1 MSRLNRM
8 LEKISHLLG
17 RKPPERATCKQL
29 RKLLKRLKHRQRELE
44 KRCKYT
50 HDAHERKRLE
60 REIKVI
66 REQRRKGVHLYRE
79 LRK

>member
-1 MSRLNRM
+1 MSRLGRM
-8 LEKISHLLG
+8 LERISHLLG
-17 RKPPERATCKQL
+17 RKPPEHATCKQL
-29 RKLLKRLKHRQRELE
+29 RKLLKRLKQRQHELE
-44 KRCKYT
+44 KRCE
-50 HDAHERKRLE
+50 HADDAHERKRLE